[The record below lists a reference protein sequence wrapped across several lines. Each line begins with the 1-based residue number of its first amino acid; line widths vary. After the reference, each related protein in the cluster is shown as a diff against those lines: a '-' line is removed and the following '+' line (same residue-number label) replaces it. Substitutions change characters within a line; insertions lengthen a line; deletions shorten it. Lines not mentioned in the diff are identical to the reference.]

1 MTKFTKP
8 LSQVD
13 CFRPIKSFNC
23 PTTRSNSISVM
34 AQASASPSNLLIVG
48 PGVLG
53 SYAGKLWIDDEGP
66 GSVVGQTN
74 TTTNHPRLTALGIH
88 PRTKQSASSQDTTFP
103 NVLFAAPPS
112 GSENYPQEVTNAIKY
127 WDGTG
132 SFVFTSSAAVY
143 SVDDGSPANEDT
155 PLVPRGNER
164 TDKLLLAEQAVL
176 DAGGCVVRLVG
187 LYHRTRGA
195 HTFFLKQGKVDRWG
209 GYLVN
214 LIHYEDAASMCHA
227 VLTGQGAGNNRS
239 SNVDVITSNNKH
251 RSRVFIGCD
260 GHPITFE
267 DMIKAVEKSGELPG
281 SCTFTGA
288 PGGPSKGK
296 KMSNEKSRKALGG
309 WEPKYGSFEEFMV
322 NHGGR
327 DWYYENSLSMI
338 P

>member
-1 MTKFTKP
+1 MINVIKP
-8 LSQVD
+8 LSQAD
-13 CFRPIKSFNC
+13 FLRPLKSC
-23 PTTRSNSISVM
+23 PSRRSIRISVM
-34 AQASASPSNLLIVG
+34 AQASPSNLLIVG

-53 SYAGKLWIDDEGP
+53 SYTGKLWIDDQGP

-74 TTTNHPRLTALGIH
+74 TTTNHLRLTALGIH
-88 PRTKQSASSQDTTFP
+88 PRTKQSASSSQDNNITFP

-112 GSENYPQEVTNAIKY
+112 GSGNYPQEVSDAIKY

-155 PLVPRGNER
+155 PLVPHGNER

-176 DAGGCVVRLVG
+176 EAGGCVVRLVG

-227 VLTGQGAGNNRS
+227 VLTGKGAGN
-239 SNVDVITSNNKH
+239 SNSGNFNNITSTNNH
-251 RSRVFIGCD
+251 RSRVFLGCD
-260 GHPITFE
+260 GHPVTFE

-288 PGGPSKGK
+288 PGPSKGK
-296 KMSNEKSRKALGG
+296 KMSNNKSREALGK

-327 DWYYENSLSMI
+327 DWYYENSF
-338 P
+338 